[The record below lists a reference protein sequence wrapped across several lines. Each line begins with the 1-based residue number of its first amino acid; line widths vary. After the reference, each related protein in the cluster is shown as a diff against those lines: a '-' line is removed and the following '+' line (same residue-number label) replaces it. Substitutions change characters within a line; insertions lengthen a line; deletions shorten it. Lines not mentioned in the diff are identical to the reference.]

1 MLGLFLLESIG
12 SLLEVLD
19 EDGWSQI
26 SVAWSLSLRAPLL
39 LGSWH
44 RWRLSLVFLIARVL
58 LSLLSSLWS
67 IVELLLLLGV
77 FGVVLLGSFLGVGRV
92 VTVES
97 AEIRSASF
105 RVGAIDSSKVCR
117 VTIVFLRV
125 VAIILVVLLHL
136 VVVAVKVVVLLIL
149 VVVA

>member
-1 MLGLFLLESIG
+1 MLGLFLLEGIG

-26 SVAWSLSLRAPLL
+26 SVAWSLSLGASLL
-39 LGSWH
+39 LDSWH
-44 RWRLSLVFLIARVL
+44 RWRLCLVFLIARVL

-77 FGVVLLGSFLGVGRV
+77 FGVVLLGSFLGVDRV

-105 RVGAIDSSKVCR
+105 RVGAIDSSEVCGI
-117 VTIVFLRV
+117 TIVFLRV